1 MDWINKLS
9 ENEKKLLK
17 LGSLIVF
24 VTLLWAF
31 VYKPI
36 TKSIESDMRLKNQLV
51 AQLSEMESAANEM
64 SVQSSSKPT
73 VIILGYT
80 KTGKYPIAKKL
91 AEELNRPLFV
101 SDDYGY
107 QDSADKGLYKFMDA
121 IMPLY
126 LEETPMIIEGV
137 LCFRLLRKGLQLQNF
152 FADLII
158 KTECSD
164 DTISYFYK
172 KDGES
177 NKIDRAL
184 AFNKG
189 LNTIWEEYL
198 TMIYKNPS
206 IKRPNYIELETSLK

>member
-1 MDWINKLS
+1 MNPVDLATP
-9 ENEKKLLK
+9 E
-17 LGSLIVF
+17 
-24 VTLLWAF
+24 
-31 VYKPI
+31 
-36 TKSIESDMRLKNQLV
+36 LV
-51 AQLSEMESAANEM
+51 EY
-64 SVQSSSKPT
+64 VGSKPT
-73 VIILGYT
+73 VVILGYT

-107 QDSADKGLYKFMDA
+107 QDSTDKGLYRFMDA

-126 LEETPMIIEGV
+126 NEETPMIIEGV

-158 KTECSD
+158 KTKCSD

-172 KDGES
+172 KDGEE
-177 NKIDRAL
+177 NKIDRAIS
-184 AFNKG
+184 FNKG

-198 TMIYKNPS
+198 TMMYNNPKF
-206 IKRPNYIELETSLK
+206 KRPNYIELETSLK